1 MSSTIDF
8 AGDLDLFPQSLRAY
22 IAKVARALGIGLESC
37 AFDLD
42 VPVSAYLALDT
53 RLDRFPDRDLALL
66 WDEVHGWAAAIE
78 ASCGEDVIVLN
89 YAGEEILPAPGAV
102 ARFVRA
108 VRDGDHSIGRPNP
121 PTLRR
126 AGRHEE
132 LLAHL
137 VTAN

>member
-8 AGDLDLFPQSLRAY
+8 AGDLDLFHQSLRAY
-22 IAKVARALGIGLESC
+22 IAKVARALGVGLESC

-78 ASCGEDVIVLN
+78 ASCGEDVIVLS
-89 YAGEEILPAPGAV
+89 YAGEEILPVPGAV
-102 ARFVRA
+102 VRFVRA

-121 PTLRR
+121 Q
-126 AGRHEE
+126 GSSVSGES
-132 LLAHL
+132 
-137 VTAN
+137 